1 MHIVAMYYFK
11 NKKRIKVLKCRFLIA
26 WYTTIFKR
34 LEFSLINVFSDWL
47 LRIHNIMFPKLS
59 ESMMTLWLEVTSCVA
74 FSFAAVA
81 VVVASVTD
89 MPNTTA
95 TSKTTLQQT
104 TMETET
110 AQIKI

>member
-1 MHIVAMYYFK
+1 MTWL
-11 NKKRIKVLKCRFLIA
+11 KV
-26 WYTTIFKR
+26 Y
-34 LEFSLINVFSDWL
+34 SSD
-47 LRIHNIMFPKLS
+47 
-59 ESMMTLWLEVTSCVA
+59 A

-104 TMETET
+104 TMEKET
-110 AQIKI
+110 AQIKIKLKEDRHITENDRQPKSAKTNNTEENKTTTTTPLKSDSKEILRSCIHQLQNQIMSNLQQAG